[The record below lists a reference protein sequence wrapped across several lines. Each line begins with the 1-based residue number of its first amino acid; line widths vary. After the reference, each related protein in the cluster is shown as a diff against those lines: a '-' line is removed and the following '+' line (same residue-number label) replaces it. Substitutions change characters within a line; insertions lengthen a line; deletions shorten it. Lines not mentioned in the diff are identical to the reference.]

1 MDHAELAKEL
11 KELIV
16 DKLRLED
23 VKPEEIPDDQPLFG
37 AGLGLD
43 SVDALELAMHVEQK
57 YKIKISDEAIAK
69 EAFQSVGALAAFI
82 LKGKNA

>member
-1 MDHAELAKEL
+1 MEYAELVREL
-11 KELIV
+11 KELMI

-23 VKPEEIPDDQPLFG
+23 LTPEGIKDDEPLFG

-57 YKIKISDEAIAK
+57 YKIRISDEALAK
-69 EAFQSVGALAAFI
+69 EAFRSVGALAEFI
-82 LKGKNA
+82 LKHPHA